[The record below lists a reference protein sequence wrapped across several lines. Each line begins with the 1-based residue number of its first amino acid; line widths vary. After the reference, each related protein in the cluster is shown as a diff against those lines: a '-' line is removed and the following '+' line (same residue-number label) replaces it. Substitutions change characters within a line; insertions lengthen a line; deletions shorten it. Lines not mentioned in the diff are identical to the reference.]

1 MLIYWFK
8 CCCSFIYGISC
19 KVKKCI
25 NQEGE
30 CKFFYKKGIQKSGT
44 KTLGWNLRVGP
55 WGGMLE
61 SDSHICFYNILNHIV
76 FFIIHQKAF
85 IWIIFSIFKENEV
98 NTCFSYLKTLFPKH
112 LFLKFLFEILMFFS
126 QWKYNQTVAR
136 SCSVKRLFLK
146 ISQKSQERLCWSH
159 FYLRDFD
166 TGVLLWILQHF

>member
-126 QWKYNQTVAR
+126 QWKYNQR
-136 SCSVKRLFLK
+136 Q
-146 ISQKSQERLCWSH
+146 SQGAAL
-159 FYLRDFD
+159 
-166 TGVLLWILQHF
+166 